1 MENIYPID
9 IAGIKNIG
17 VEEWLENY
25 YIPVTGRENYLIYN
39 KVQTAYLSVLKKTQN
54 DVVYRIAISNS
65 FIPNH
70 VSRYILE
77 LLRLIR
83 LKDKGYGYIIGQ
95 KKEKIPSD
103 ISAYGFTGLSGI
115 NLICKRISV
124 LTPQERAK
132 NILRTIK
139 CNILPEHLT
148 NKNYLKNIS
157 KPYYCIGQRTLH
169 EIVSFCREN
178 EIAPIHLSPTI
189 FAKKV
194 PVKTNNDSQYVEM
207 MEFIMKFLNLV
218 RKRHPI
224 IDNSAFELLR
234 KSIEDCFRDSLSFF
248 RQNIRVFGKHKPK
261 NLLFSSGFGCQIH
274 RLFCSAWRYAGGRVI
289 GFTHGCSYSHCYSPI
304 AFHELSIVDQHVTT
318 SKGHE
323 EIIKQ
328 SAKDFMPDYKTP
340 NIIHLKNSIYKPLF
354 GKLQSDP
361 PVNKI
366 KNIMVVGAV
375 VKSYF
380 PIDTE
385 YHAFSFLY
393 NDIQLIKI
401 LKKAGYYTIYE
412 PRPDTMHETY
422 GIFEKYADDVL
433 KGKLE
438 DVYNRADC
446 LIFSSPYSNTFG
458 FALLS
463 NKPIVIINVEGYLW
477 YPRAFELIKKR
488 CRIVEAYSADG
499 RIVFDEKEL
508 VKAVELSLNNIDYE
522 ILYEFAF

>member
-1 MENIYPID
+1 M
-9 IAGIKNIG
+9 
-17 VEEWLENY
+17 
-25 YIPVTGRENYLIYN
+25 
-39 KVQTAYLSVLKKTQN
+39 
-54 DVVYRIAISNS
+54 
-65 FIPNH
+65 F
-70 VSRYILE
+70 
-77 LLRLIR
+77 
-83 LKDKGYGYIIGQ
+83 
-95 KKEKIPSD
+95 
-103 ISAYGFTGLSGI
+103 
-115 NLICKRISV
+115 
-124 LTPQERAK
+124 
-132 NILRTIK
+132 
-139 CNILPEHLT
+139 
-148 NKNYLKNIS
+148 
-157 KPYYCIGQRTLH
+157 
-169 EIVSFCREN
+169 
-178 EIAPIHLSPTI
+178 
-189 FAKKV
+189 
-194 PVKTNNDSQYVEM
+194 
-207 MEFIMKFLNLV
+207 
-218 RKRHPI
+218 
-224 IDNSAFELLR
+224 
-234 KSIEDCFRDSLSFF
+234 FF

-289 GFTHGCSYSHCYSPI
+289 GFSHGGSYNHCYSPRN
-304 AFHELSIVDQHVTT
+304 FNELSMAEQYIVS
-318 SKGHE
+318 SKGNE

-328 SAKDFMPDYKTP
+328 SAKDFFPDYKTA
-340 NIIHLKNSIYKPLF
+340 NIVHIKKNIYKPLF

-366 KNIMVVGAV
+366 KKIMVVGAV
-375 VKSYF
+375 VEYHFNS
-380 PIDTE
+380 IDTE
-385 YHAFSFLY
+385 YHTFSFLY

-446 LIFSSPYSNTFG
+446 LIFSSPYSNAFG
-458 FALLS
+458 FSLLS
-463 NKPIVIINVEGYLW
+463 NKPIVLINVEGYLW